1 MRPLNEQ
8 QRLFLIDSSQLYEA
22 YEQARQQVLAHKYGM
37 KWKVAKGKDY
47 LFRASGADGYGK
59 SLGVRSPETEE
70 IYTAFNA
77 GKIRAE
83 ERFSAIKKKINEQAR
98 LNRAVR
104 LGRMPKIVSNIL
116 DALDQS
122 AARNDFRLVGTHALW
137 AYESMAAV
145 QFSKEL
151 LASGDV
157 DLLYDPR
164 KKLSL
169 ISKRMDNNGLMGLLR
184 KADKSF
190 EPMKKNG
197 FRAVNDDGFM
207 VDLIIPEREMW
218 DNEIVQFADDD
229 LCAAEVPSLKWL
241 CNAPVEEVIVI
252 ASNGVPI
259 RLRVP
264 DPRAFMVHKA
274 WLSQQI
280 NRQPVKK
287 QRDMQQAELVFQT
300 LQEYLPNYPIQ
311 PEHLRYLPKQLVQDW
326 TRNHPTD

>member
-1 MRPLNEQ
+1 
-8 QRLFLIDSSQLYEA
+8 
-22 YEQARQQVLAHKYGM
+22 
-37 KWKVAKGKDY
+37 
-47 LFRASGADGYGK
+47 
-59 SLGVRSPETEE
+59 
-70 IYTAFNA
+70 
-77 GKIRAE
+77 
-83 ERFSAIKKKINEQAR
+83 
-98 LNRAVR
+98 
-104 LGRMPKIVSNIL
+104 
-116 DALDQS
+116 
-122 AARNDFRLVGTHALW
+122 
-137 AYESMAAV
+137 MAAV
-145 QFSKEL
+145 QFAKEL

-184 KADKSF
+184 KADKTF

-197 FRAVNDDGFM
+197 FRAVNDEGFM

-218 DNEIVQFADDD
+218 HNEIVQFAKDD
-229 LCAAEVPSLKWL
+229 LRTAEVPSLKWL

-252 ASNGVPI
+252 AANGMPI

-274 WLSQQI
+274 WLSHQT

-287 QRDMQQAELVFQT
+287 QRDMQQAELVFQA
-300 LQEYLPNYPIQ
+300 LREYLPNYPIQ

-326 TRNHPTD
+326 TDIHPID

>member
-1 MRPLNEQ
+1 MLPLNEQ
-8 QRLFLIDSSQLYEA
+8 QRLNLIDSSQLYEA
-22 YEQARQQVLAHKYGM
+22 YEQARHQSLAHKYGM
-37 KWKVAKGKDY
+37 NWKTARGREY
-47 LFRASGADGYGK
+47 LFRASDATGHGR
-59 SLGVRSPETEE
+59 SLGVRSAETEA
-70 IYTAFNA
+70 IYEAFNA
-77 GKIRAE
+77 GKIRAD
-83 ERFSAIKKKINEQAR
+83 ERYKAIKLRIQEQAR
-98 LNRAVR
+98 LNKAVR
-104 LGRMPKIVSNIL
+104 LGRMPKIVSDIL
-116 DALDQS
+116 DKLDQS

-151 LASGDV
+151 RASGDV

-169 ISKRMDNNGLMGLLR
+169 ISKRMDNNGLIGLLR
-184 KADKSF
+184 KADKTF

-218 DNEIVQFADDD
+218 DNENVRFAEDD

-241 CNAPVEEVIVI
+241 CNAPVEEIVVI
-252 ASNGVPI
+252 AANGKPV

-274 WLSQQI
+274 WLSEQI

-287 QRDMQQAELVFQT
+287 QRDLLQAELVFQA
-300 LQEYLPNYPIQ
+300 LREHLPNYPIQ

-326 TRNHPTD
+326 TSKHPID

>member
-1 MRPLNEQ
+1 MMPLNEQ

-22 YEQARQQVLAHKYGM
+22 YEQARHQALAHKYGM
-37 KWKVAKGKDY
+37 KWKKAHGREY
-47 LFRASGADGYGK
+47 LIRPSDADGNGR
-59 SLGVRSPETEE
+59 SLGLRTPETEE
-70 IYTAFNA
+70 IFAAFNA

-83 ERFSAIKKKINEQAR
+83 ERFSAIKKKIKEQAR

-104 LGRMPKIVSNIL
+104 LGRMPKIVSDIL
-116 DALDQS
+116 DTLDQS

-169 ISKRMDNNGLMGLLR
+169 ISKRMDNNGLMALLR
-184 KADKSF
+184 KADKTF
-190 EPMKKNG
+190 EPIKKNG

-218 DNEIVQFADDD
+218 DNEIVQFAKDD

-241 CNAPVEEVIVI
+241 CNAPVEEVVVI
-252 ASNGVPI
+252 AANGMPI

-264 DPRAFMVHKA
+264 DPRAFMIHKA
-274 WLSQQI
+274 WLSQQK

-287 QRDMQQAELVFQT
+287 QRDLQQAELIYQA

-326 TRNHPTD
+326 ARNHPID